1 MVYADF
7 DRRDHLV
14 SIRPLRAV
22 RKSSVGER
30 YWRPPYYG
38 ISLVATLMI

>member
-7 DRRDHLV
+7 DGRDHLV
-14 SIRPLRAV
+14 SLRLLRAV

-38 ISLVATLMI
+38 ISLVANLMI